1 MSKRVGKQT
10 VKLNHPVS
18 ILSSAAIVGQ
28 KEKDGP
34 LGTSFD
40 VIMADAEWNEEHGKR
55 LKARCNGRRFGLQS
69 KRQD

>member
-28 KEKDGP
+28 KEKD
-34 LGTSFD
+34 LD
-40 VIMADAEWNEEHGKR
+40 LRNADR
-55 LKARCNGRRFGLQS
+55 DRS
-69 KRQD
+69 Y